1 MRFGKVRERAA
12 WCAAAF
18 GRVWANSS
26 AHASAWLALLMCA
39 QAIAQSPA
47 LHEHDYRIRTWE
59 AEDGL
64 PESSATAMVQTEE
77 GYLWFGTFNGL
88 VRFNGVQFRV
98 FDAENSEGLP
108 GSGVVNLCV
117 LGDGRLLVSTTRGTA
132 IGDHRGWRTVTS
144 ADGWRGDFV
153 RSFAQRPDGKTLVTT
168 FDGHILE
175 WNGEFFTELPRPTGG
190 AASSIAAVDA
200 DGTWWVA
207 RPGFVGWWDGTRWH
221 TVLERVPEVV
231 CAAARD
237 GAVWVVTATQ
247 ILKFRGS
254 ERIQAR
260 DLPERPGGLWSVT
273 EDSAGNLWIA
283 TFDRGV
289 LLVAP
294 DGTAH
299 RWNSA
304 TGLASDSI
312 RFVFE
317 DAERNIWIGT
327 NGGGL
332 SRFTQPRVRAFG
344 TESGIKERIIKSVA
358 PSADGSVLAATYGGG
373 LYRIADGQPHRIDG
387 GLRPDILQS
396 VLEDRTGRVWVGTYG
411 DGLFLLGDERATRIS
426 PAVTGGPNVIALFED
441 SVGRIWAAGGQGVG
455 VLEQGNW
462 KRLGEPE
469 GLPTGV
475 VFAFAEDRAGAIWI
489 SNGSGVYQRHGERF
503 EEVLDPDG
511 KPLENALSLLCDSK
525 GAMWVGLARSG
536 LVRYRDGEISRVGER
551 VGLPDAA
558 VTGIIEDGLGFTW
571 LASDRGIIRVASEDL
586 VAAADGRLERIRSQL
601 LGRSDGMPSVQ
612 CTGARQPAIGRDTG
626 GRLWF
631 ATIRGVVRVDPATF
645 RTNEH
650 PPVSRIESVSFDA
663 SGGGASDEPVQ
674 RQVRLGD
681 ALTEELKLPPGS
693 RRIEIHYA
701 GLSFVDSEG
710 VRFEVMLEGLDIG
723 WHEVGGARSVTYQQ
737 LPPGRY
743 TFRVRAAN
751 SDGLWGVAPATL
763 QLTVL
768 PFFWQT
774 AWFRAGSGL
783 TLIAA
788 GAGGA
793 WWAAHRRTR
802 QRRRENERFRL
813 AMEASPTAMLILDR
827 DHRITMANSQ
837 AEREFGLSR
846 AELRGRPFDEFM
858 PNARRPSVFDATD
871 QPIEPRPGEP
881 EFSGR
886 HADGKRF
893 PAEVS
898 FSTIDTAEGPSVLVS
913 IDNIS
918 NRVRMEL
925 EMAQQRAELAH
936 LARVTMLGELSGSL
950 AHELNQP
957 LAAILS
963 NAQAAQR
970 LMARDEVDITEVRE
984 ILADIVDQ
992 DKRAGEVI
1000 HGLRALLRNEQTPH
1014 ALLDLGEVVQDVLR
1028 LTRSDLINRDVEAS
1042 TELQPGVPPVLGD
1055 RVQLQQVLLN
1065 LVMNACDAMQSSASK
1080 HRHLTVRLQ
1089 ADDRVARVFVIDSGP
1104 GISSDI
1110 ADKMFEPFTT
1120 TKADGMGLGL
1130 AVCRTIIA
1138 AHHGAIGAAPDAG
1151 GGAAVFFEL
1160 PLHRR
1165 SDHVN

>member
-1 MRFGKVRERAA
+1 MA
-12 WCAAAF
+12 WSAAF
-18 GRVWANSS
+18 LGRDRKTNS
-26 AHASAWLALLMCA
+26 AHASAWLGLLMCA

-47 LHEHDYRIRTWE
+47 LHDHDYRIRTWE

-98 FDAENSEGLP
+98 FDAESSHGLP

-153 RSFAQRPDGKTLVTT
+153 RSFAQRSDGTTLVTT

-207 RPGFVGWWDGTRWH
+207 LPSFVGWWDGRRWH
-221 TVLERVPEVV
+221 AVLDPASEAV
-231 CAAARD
+231 CTPARD
-237 GAVWVVTATQ
+237 GGIWVVTATQ
-247 ILKFRGS
+247 ILKLRGS
-254 ERIQAR
+254 QRVEVRE
-260 DLPERPGGLWSVT
+260 LPERPGGLWSMT

-283 TFDRGV
+283 TLDRGV
-289 LLVAP
+289 LLITP
-294 DGTAH
+294 EGTAH
-299 RWNSA
+299 RWDST
-304 TGLASDSI
+304 TGLASDSA

-332 SRFTQPRVRAFG
+332 SRFTHARVRAFG
-344 TESGIKERIIKSVA
+344 TESGIEERVIKSVA
-358 PSADGSVLAATYGGG
+358 PSTDGSVLAATFGSG
-373 LYRIADGQPHRIDG
+373 LYRIADGGPRRIDE
-387 GLRPDILQS
+387 GLRTSILQS
-396 VLEDRTGRVWVGTYG
+396 VLEDRAGRVWVGTFG
-411 DGLFLLGDERATRIS
+411 HGLFLLSGGNTTRIP
-426 PAVTGGPNVIALFED
+426 PALIGGPNVIALFED
-441 SVGRIWAAGGQGVG
+441 SAGRIWASGGQGVG
-455 VLEQGNW
+455 VLEQGVW

-469 GLPTGV
+469 GLPIGG
-475 VFAFAEDRAGAIWI
+475 VFAFAEDQSGSIWV
-489 SNGSGVYQRHGERF
+489 SNGDGVLRYNGERF
-503 EEVLDPDG
+503 EEVLGPDG
-511 KPLENALSLLCDSK
+511 GPLENALSLFCDSH
-525 GAMWVGLARSG
+525 GAMWVGSARSG
-536 LVRYRDGEISRVGER
+536 LIRYRDGAFSRVGDQF
-551 VGLPDAA
+551 GLPEAA
-558 VTGIIEDGLGFTW
+558 VTGILEDTHGFTW
-571 LASDRGIIRVASEDL
+571 LASDRGIIRVATADL
-586 VAAADGRLERIRSQL
+586 TAAADGKLERIRYQH
-601 LGRSDGMPSVQ
+601 LGRADGMPSVQ
-612 CTGARQPAIGRDTG
+612 CTSARQPVIGRDTR

-631 ATIRGVVRVDPATF
+631 ATVRGVVQVDPATF
-645 RTNEH
+645 RTNER
-650 PPVSRIESVSFDA
+650 PPVPRIESMSFDA
-663 SGGGASDEPVQ
+663 KARGGSEEPVQ

-681 ALTEELKLPPGS
+681 ALDEELKLPPGS
-693 RRIEIHYA
+693 RRIEIQYA

-710 VRFEVMLEGLDIG
+710 VRFEVMLDGLDAG
-723 WHEVGGARSVTYQQ
+723 WHEVGNARSVTYQQ
-737 LPPGRY
+737 LSPGRY
-743 TFRVRAAN
+743 TFHVRAAN
-751 SDGLWGVAPATL
+751 CDGLWGVAPATL

-774 AWFRAGSGL
+774 AWFRVGSGL
-783 TLIAA
+783 TLIGA

-827 DHRITMANSQ
+827 DDRIMMANSQ
-837 AEREFGLSR
+837 AEREFGLRR
-846 AELRGRPFDEFM
+846 AELIGRHFDEFM
-858 PNARRPSVFDATD
+858 PNAHRPSAFDATD
-871 QPIEPRPGEP
+871 QPVEPRPGEP

-886 HADGKRF
+886 HADGTRF

-898 FSTIDTAEGPSVLVS
+898 FSTIATAEGPGVLAS

-918 NRVRMEL
+918 DRVSLEL

-957 LAAILS
+957 LTAILS

-1000 HGLRALLRNEQTPH
+1000 HGLRALLRNEQTQHEP
-1014 ALLDLGEVVQDVLR
+1014 LDLGEVVRDVLR
-1028 LTRSDLINRDVEAS
+1028 LTRSDLINRGVEAS
-1042 TELQPGVPPVLGD
+1042 TELQPEVPPVPGD

-1065 LVMNACDAMQSSASK
+1065 LVMNACDAIQLAASPD
-1080 HRHLTVRLQ
+1080 RRLTVRLQ
-1089 ADDRVARVFVIDSGP
+1089 ADDQTARVSVIDTGP
-1104 GISSDI
+1104 GITPEI
-1110 ADKMFEPFTT
+1110 LETMFEPFTT

-1138 AHHGAIGAAPDAG
+1138 AHGGTIGAAPDPG

-1160 PLHRR
+1160 PLVRR
-1165 SDHVN
+1165 SGHDR